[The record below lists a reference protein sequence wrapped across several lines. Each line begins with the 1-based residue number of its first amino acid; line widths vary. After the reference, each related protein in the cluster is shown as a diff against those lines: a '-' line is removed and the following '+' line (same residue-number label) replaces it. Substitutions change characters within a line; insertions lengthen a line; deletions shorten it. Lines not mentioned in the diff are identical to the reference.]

1 MHALRRVTEW
11 PVENVTAA
19 VVRPGRELRQ
29 RSATS
34 IHPYRLA
41 SISKPLAAWAALVA
55 VEEGIVT
62 LDESPRNI
70 EVQDGCTLRHLLSH
84 AGGYPF
90 DGAVPIAPAWTTPDL
105 LEHRFRARRVRG
117 RRGSGHA
124 VRAVRA

>member
-1 MHALRRVTEW
+1 MHALQLVTEW

-19 VVRPGRELRQ
+19 VVRPGRELE
-29 RSATS
+29 A
-34 IHPYRLA
+34 IGDLDHPYRLA
-41 SISKPLAAWAALVA
+41 SISKPIAAWAAIVA

-62 LDESPRNI
+62 LDESPRNV

-84 AGGYPF
+84 AGGFPF
-90 DGAVPIAPAWTTPDL
+90 DGAVPIAAWTTPDL